1 MTVIQNAKKL
11 PSISEVEEWIVKYI
25 AELLEIEEDEVDT
38 TIPFDRYGL
47 DSSVSVG
54 LMGDL
59 ATWLERDL
67 EPTLMYDYPNI
78 DTLVNYINVEILSPN
93 SL

>member
-1 MTVIQNAKKL
+1 MTITQNNPKNL
-11 PSISEVEEWIVKYI
+11 PSISEVEAWIVKYI
-25 AELLEIEEDEVDT
+25 SELLEIETDEVDT

-59 ATWLERDL
+59 GTWLQQDL

-78 DTLVNYINVEILSPN
+78 DSLVNYINAEILN